1 MADHSSRPSIV
12 TGLLE
17 DFPLERL
24 LGFLEA
30 CGATGR
36 LALTGGFEIDAIYL
50 DQGIIAQAHDA
61 KGEGFEAFAR
71 ALLRDPERFCFEPGV
86 TGVQSRIC
94 ESSAHLILKVLR
106 RRPPSER
113 LLDTYAFSGDTLVFS
128 TEAGASHRAP
138 VTLTPSEASILGE
151 VEEGTTVRSVSVRV
165 GIDMTLTSHI
175 LLRLAAAGL
184 VAKGAMA
191 SLALAAGE
199 AEVARLTPARRLQIG
214 DFLRRLNPVAPL
226 GFRISPADAQVF
238 ALVDDKRTIGD
249 ISGTLGQE
257 VDGVRR
263 ALERLQGLGLLV
275 TPRAQSAPVR
285 GSE

>member
-36 LALTGGFEIDAIYL
+36 LVLTGGFEIGAIYL
-50 DQGIIAQAHDA
+50 DQGIIVQAHDA
-61 KGEGFEAFAR
+61 KGEGFEAFTR
-71 ALLRDPERFCFEPGV
+71 ALLRDSERFCFEPGV
-86 TGVQSRIC
+86 TGVQSRLC

-113 LLDTYAFSGDTLVFS
+113 LLDAYAFSGDTLVFS

-138 VTLTPSEASILGE
+138 VALTSSEASILGE
-151 VEEGTTVRSVSVRV
+151 VEEGTTARSVSVRV
-165 GIDMTLTSHI
+165 GIDLTLTSHV

-191 SLALAAGE
+191 SLAAGE
-199 AEVARLTPARRLQIG
+199 DEVARLTPARRLQIG

-226 GFRISPADAQVF
+226 GFRISPADAQVL

-249 ISGTLGQE
+249 ISGILGQE